1 MLDFRAAAMFI
12 DRFIQ
17 PELLA
22 SAEQAFRARVLC
34 GIIVVYSAIIGL
46 TIVYIVALAP
56 IPPSSIAI
64 TVVLLLG
71 LIGAY
76 GTILFTL
83 RQYGAFQLCC
93 HLTTGF
99 TALVIA
105 GGVVVSGGPL
115 VSPATPVNVIPII
128 LAFVLLGQRAGLLWA
143 QWVLLVHLALILLG
157 MQVLKFPQL
166 LDTRFMTVHHA
177 IHWAVTYGAIIGLMM
192 VFDSINAQLKRER
205 DQERERLAHLASHD
219 PLTDLPNRS
228 GFDQQLD
235 KSIARADRGASLVA
249 LLVLDLDGFKP
260 VNDALGHAAGD
271 KVLKVVSDRLRL
283 HVRVNDTVARLG
295 GDEFAMILEGV
306 KDPAAIHAIALKINT
321 VLAEPIA
328 DLPAGLPV
336 TASIG
341 VALYPVHTREKDQ
354 LVRLADTAMYEAKK
368 SRNHCCLYDA
378 EMAMARSEPAPG

>member
-1 MLDFRAAAMFI
+1 MFV
-12 DRFIQ
+12 DRFIH
-17 PELLA
+17 PDLLA
-22 SAEQAFRARVLC
+22 NAEQAYRARVLA
-34 GIIVVYSAIIGL
+34 GIIAVYSFIIGL
-46 TIVYIVALAP
+46 TIVYIIALAP
-56 IPPSSIAI
+56 IPPSSIVI
-64 TVVLLLG
+64 TIVLLMG

-83 RQYGAFQLCC
+83 RQYGAFELCC

-115 VSPATPVNVIPII
+115 FSPATPVNVIPII

-143 QWVLLVHLALILLG
+143 QWVLLVHLALIILG
-157 MQVLKFPQL
+157 MQLVTYPQL

-205 DQERERLAHLASHD
+205 DGERERLAHLASHD

-235 KSIARADRGASLVA
+235 KSIGRADRGDSLVA

-271 KVLKVVSDRLRL
+271 SVLKVVSDRLRQ

-295 GDEFAMILEGV
+295 GDEFAVILEGV
-306 KDPAAIHAIALKINT
+306 KDPVAVYAIANKINA
-321 VLAEPIA
+321 VLAERIPTLPPELPIS
-328 DLPAGLPV
+328 
-336 TASIG
+336 ASIG
-341 VALYPVHTREKDQ
+341 VALYPLHSRDKTQ

-368 SRNHCCLYDA
+368 GKNRCCLYNPA
-378 EMAMARSEPAPG
+378 MAMPQREPLASALPN

>member
-1 MLDFRAAAMFI
+1 MFI
-12 DRFIQ
+12 DRFIH
-17 PELLA
+17 PDLLA
-22 SAEQAFRARVLC
+22 HAEQAFRARVLC
-34 GIIVVYSAIIGL
+34 GIIAVYSFIVGL

-56 IPPSSIAI
+56 VPPSSIVI
-64 TVVLLLG
+64 TIVLLMV

-83 RQYGAFQLCC
+83 RQYGAFELCC

-115 VSPATPVNVIPII
+115 QSPATPVNVIPII

-143 QWVLLVHLALILLG
+143 QWVLLVHLALIILG
-157 MQVLKFPQL
+157 MQVLQFPQL

-235 KSIARADRGASLVA
+235 KSIARADRNGSLVA

-260 VNDALGHAAGD
+260 VNDALGHAVGD
-271 KVLKVVSDRLRL
+271 CVLKAVSDRLRL

-295 GDEFAMILEGV
+295 GDEFAIVLEGV
-306 KDPAAIHAIALKINT
+306 KDPVAIHAVALKINS

-328 DLPAGLPV
+328 TVPAELPI

-341 VALYPVHTREKDQ
+341 VALYPAHTRDKYQ
-354 LVRLADTAMYEAKK
+354 LLRFADTAMYEAKK
-368 SRNHCCLYDA
+368 GKNRCCLYHPA
-378 EMAMARSEPAPG
+378 LAMPRSQPLASPAGG

>member
-1 MLDFRAAAMFI
+1 MFI
-12 DRFIQ
+12 DRFIH
-17 PELLA
+17 PDLLA
-22 SAEQAFRARVLC
+22 HAEQAYRARVLA
-34 GIIVVYSAIIGL
+34 GIIAVYSFIIAL

-56 IPPSSIAI
+56 IPQSSIVI

-83 RQYGAFQLCC
+83 RQYGAFELCC

-105 GGVVVSGGPL
+105 GGVAVSGGPL
-115 VSPATPVNVIPII
+115 TSPATPVNVIPII

-143 QWVLLVHLALILLG
+143 QWVLLVHLALVILGLE
-157 MQVLKFPQL
+157 VLQFPQL

-177 IHWAVTYGAIIGLMM
+177 IHWAVTYGAIIGLMI

-228 GFDQQLD
+228 GFDEQLD
-235 KSIARADRGASLVA
+235 KSIARADRGGSLVA

-260 VNDALGHAAGD
+260 VNDTLGHAAGD
-271 KVLKVVSDRLRL
+271 SVLKVVSERLRS

-295 GDEFAMILEGV
+295 GDEFAVILEGI
-306 KDPAAIHAIALKINT
+306 KDPGAIHAVAEKINA
-321 VLAEPIA
+321 VLAEPISTI
-328 DLPAGLPV
+328 PAGFPIS
-336 TASIG
+336 ASIG
-341 VALYPVHTREKDQ
+341 VALHPVHTRDKLQ
-354 LVRLADTAMYEAKK
+354 LVKLADIAMYEAKK
-368 SRNHCCLYDA
+368 AKNCCRMYSSS
-378 EMAMARSEPAPG
+378 MAMAQPAPTAPLAELRG

>member
-1 MLDFRAAAMFI
+1 MLDYRATAMFI
-12 DRFIQ
+12 DRFIH

-34 GIIVVYSAIIGL
+34 GIIAVYSFIVGL

-56 IPPSSIAI
+56 IPPSSIVI
-64 TVVLLLG
+64 TVVLLMV
-71 LIGAY
+71 LIGGY

-83 RQYGAFQLCC
+83 RQYGAFELCC

-105 GGVVVSGGPL
+105 GGVAVSGGPL
-115 VSPATPVNVIPII
+115 LSPATPVNVIPII

-143 QWVLLVHLALILLG
+143 QWVLLMHLALVILGL
-157 MQVLKFPQL
+157 QVLEFPQL

-192 VFDSINAQLKRER
+192 VFNSINAQLKRER

-228 GFDQQLD
+228 GFDQQLE
-235 KSIARADRGASLVA
+235 KSIGRADRNACLMA
-249 LLVLDLDGFKP
+249 LLLLDLDGFKP

-271 KVLKVVSDRLRL
+271 NVLKVVSDRLRL

-295 GDEFAMILEGV
+295 GDEFVVILEGV
-306 KDPAAIHAIALKINT
+306 KDPAAIHAIALKLNT
-321 VLAEPIA
+321 VA
-328 DLPAGLPV
+328 DLPPGMAIS
-336 TASIG
+336 ASIG
-341 VALYPVHTREKDQ
+341 VALYPIHSRDKNQ
-354 LVRLADTAMYEAKK
+354 LIRLADTAMYEAKK
-368 SRNHCCLYDA
+368 GKNRCCLYHPTMVMP
-378 EMAMARSEPAPG
+378 EREQLVSVIPG